1 MDTQGGGA
9 SGCKEDGITCQEQ
22 SKADEGKDRGGRLMA
37 VRLRDRC
44 PGGGVSSVGLNL
56 GEDTTPGQTEDDLLL
71 AVSSLGLT
79 RPIWEMLY
87 AQERLRR
94 SWGQRQGF
102 WGCTKRRT
110 KVLSIPARD
119 RLVIPCVPQ
128 PNIVQVAH

>member
-1 MDTQGGGA
+1 M
-9 SGCKEDGITCQEQ
+9 
-22 SKADEGKDRGGRLMA
+22 
-37 VRLRDRC
+37 
-44 PGGGVSSVGLNL
+44 SSVGLNL

-102 WGCTKRRT
+102 WGQGPRF
-110 KVLSIPARD
+110 
-119 RLVIPCVPQ
+119 
-128 PNIVQVAH
+128 